1 MYIEDKLVLNVRDV
15 KVENNYK
22 EGKYVGF
29 NVFNGKVTFQNMKVT
44 PLEVKVPTVSD
55 KLALTAGE
63 KAVITVSNIEDNS
76 FNIIKYKSLDKTIAD
91 VDEDGN
97 ITAKKAGTTQ
107 IETQVTTFGRSYTY
121 KTQVTV
127 KEKEVETPKV
137 SITATLKGNAGKT
150 VTTIKDVKAGDTLPA
165 WNKAKYKAAGKKGYV
180 FAGWT
185 YNGKIV
191 TKMPESDKN
200 ITLTAKF
207 VKVTV
212 GKAGSLSVRSKAGK
226 GVGFVARSTQSVN
239 KYGEK
244 RGFRFRY
251 STSKKMK
258 SAKYKTTGL
267 AKNVY
272 TKTGL
277 KKGKKYY
284 VQVRYYYYDSTN
296 QKVYGA
302 YSKAKSVKA
311 Y

>member
-1 MYIEDKLVLNVRDV
+1 M
-15 KVENNYK
+15 
-22 EGKYVGF
+22 
-29 NVFNGKVTFQNMKVT
+29 
-44 PLEVKVPTVSD
+44 
-55 KLALTAGE
+55 
-63 KAVITVSNIEDNS
+63 
-76 FNIIKYKSLDKTIAD
+76 
-91 VDEDGN
+91 
-97 ITAKKAGTTQ
+97 
-107 IETQVTTFGRSYTY
+107 
-121 KTQVTV
+121 
-127 KEKEVETPKV
+127 
-137 SITATLKGNAGKT
+137 
-150 VTTIKDVKAGDTLPA
+150 KAGDTLPA

-191 TKMPESDKN
+191 TKVPESDKN

-277 KKGKKYY
+277 KKARNTMYRFAITTMIQQIRKYTEHILMRS
-284 VQVRYYYYDSTN
+284 Q
-296 QKVYGA
+296 
-302 YSKAKSVKA
+302 
-311 Y
+311 

>member
-1 MYIEDKLVLNVRDV
+1 
-15 KVENNYK
+15 
-22 EGKYVGF
+22 
-29 NVFNGKVTFQNMKVT
+29 MKVT

-63 KAVITVSNIEDNS
+63 KAAIDVSNIEDNS

-137 SITATLKGNAGKT
+137 SITATLKGNAEKT

-185 YNGKIV
+185 YNGK
-191 TKMPESDKN
+191 
-200 ITLTAKF
+200 LLQRCQ
-207 VKVTV
+207 
-212 GKAGSLSVRSKAGK
+212 KATRILH
-226 GVGFVARSTQSVN
+226 
-239 KYGEK
+239 
-244 RGFRFRY
+244 
-251 STSKKMK
+251 
-258 SAKYKTTGL
+258 
-267 AKNVY
+267 
-272 TKTGL
+272 
-277 KKGKKYY
+277 
-284 VQVRYYYYDSTN
+284 
-296 QKVYGA
+296 
-302 YSKAKSVKA
+302 
-311 Y
+311 